1 VREGRVIAL
10 AGLFQAISLVRTLAQ
25 RGSCDGSAMRACL
38 ASVLRIDAESPAAVY
53 AGIGNLR
60 LGLECLVGQLDGRG
74 QRDLAITRMAVTV
87 MRLERAL
94 AKHPDHLDALGES
107 IRELAPLLG
116 QTEAEPDEICA
127 RLARVYCNCL
137 SPLKPR
143 VMVEGNPEILS
154 QPAHVNRIRALLL
167 AAIRAAVLW
176 RQLGGG
182 QWRLLFRH
190 RQYAMLARGLL
201 TRCTLDGA

>member
-10 AGLFQAISLVRTLAQ
+10 AGLFQAIVLVRTLAQ
-25 RGSCDGSAMRACL
+25 RGSCDGNAVRACL
-38 ASVLRIDAESPAAVY
+38 ASVLRIDAETPAAVY
-53 AGIGNLR
+53 GGIANLR

-74 QRDLAITRMAVTV
+74 KRDLAITRMAVTV
-87 MRLERAL
+87 MRLERVL
-94 AKHPDHLDALGES
+94 AKHPENLGALSES
-107 IRELAPLLG
+107 IREL
-116 QTEAEPDEICA
+116 EPMLDQVESGAADICA
-127 RLARVYCNCL
+127 RLAQLYCNSL

-143 VMVEGNPEILS
+143 VMVDGNPDILG
-154 QPAHVNRIRALLL
+154 QPMHVNRIRALLL
-167 AAIRAAVLW
+167 AAVRAAVLW

-201 TRCTLDGA
+201 TRCTLDGG